1 MDWVVKWLRS
11 RNITSHTVAG
21 VITLIAFT
29 YISDTEVR
37 SYVTEL
43 LQNHP
48 KIIAFITWV
57 FVMWLKYSNAHSPI
71 GTLEEVPK
79 AEAKLSMQIESIKQ
93 DEKERQGQ
101 ENKEK

>member
-57 FVMWLKYSNAHSPI
+57 FVMWLKYSNAHYPI
-71 GTLEEVPK
+71 GPLEEVPK
-79 AEAKLSMQIESIKQ
+79 AEAKLS
-93 DEKERQGQ
+93 RRGGAGGRGGGGRRGQ
-101 ENKEK
+101 E